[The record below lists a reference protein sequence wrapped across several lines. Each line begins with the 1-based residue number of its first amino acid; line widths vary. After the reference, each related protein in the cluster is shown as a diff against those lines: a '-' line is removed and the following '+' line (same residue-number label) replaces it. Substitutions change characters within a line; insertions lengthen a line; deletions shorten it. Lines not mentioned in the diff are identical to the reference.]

1 MSNKSGFVSVIGRP
15 NVGKSTLLNRIMGYK
30 ILIESSKPQ
39 ATRNSIQCVYN
50 EKRGQ
55 IVFVDTPGIH
65 KPHHKLGESLVASA
79 RKALRDVDLI
89 LFMVEPDFNLGP
101 GDKYIAEILKDIEIP
116 IVLVLNKIDNTSKD
130 NILIVLNR
138 WVEHYKFNEYIP
150 ISAKDG
156 ENIDRLIDIIFSYLE
171 EGPQYYPDDMITDR
185 PEEFVV
191 TEMIREKIFNNT
203 KEEIPYS
210 VAVDLRIYEQRDD
223 LMYIAADII
232 VERDSQ
238 KGIIIGK
245 RGSMLKKIGS
255 EARKDIEDLLATK
268 VYLDLHVRFK
278 KDWRNK
284 DSLLK
289 ELGYKEEY

>member
-1 MSNKSGFVSVIGRP
+1 
-15 NVGKSTLLNRIMGYK
+15 
-30 ILIESSKPQ
+30 
-39 ATRNSIQCVYN
+39 
-50 EKRGQ
+50 
-55 IVFVDTPGIH
+55 
-65 KPHHKLGESLVASA
+65 
-79 RKALRDVDLI
+79 
-89 LFMVEPDFNLGP
+89 
-101 GDKYIAEILKDIEIP
+101 
-116 IVLVLNKIDNTSKD
+116 
-130 NILIVLNR
+130 
-138 WVEHYKFNEYIP
+138 
-150 ISAKDG
+150 
-156 ENIDRLIDIIFSYLE
+156 
-171 EGPQYYPDDMITDR
+171 
-185 PEEFVV
+185 
-191 TEMIREKIFNNT
+191 MIREKIFNNT

>member
-1 MSNKSGFVSVIGRP
+1 MKNKSGFVSVIGRP

-171 EGPQYYPDDMITDR
+171 EGHQYYPDDMITDR

-191 TEMIREKIFNNT
+191 
-203 KEEIPYS
+203 
-210 VAVDLRIYEQRDD
+210 
-223 LMYIAADII
+223 
-232 VERDSQ
+232 
-238 KGIIIGK
+238 
-245 RGSMLKKIGS
+245 
-255 EARKDIEDLLATK
+255 
-268 VYLDLHVRFK
+268 
-278 KDWRNK
+278 
-284 DSLLK
+284 
-289 ELGYKEEY
+289 

>member
-1 MSNKSGFVSVIGRP
+1 MSKKSGFISVIGRP
-15 NVGKSTLLNRIMGYK
+15 NVGKSTLLNKLMGYK
-30 ILIESSKPQ
+30 ILIESAKPQ

-50 EKRGQ
+50 DKRGQ

-79 RKALRDVDLI
+79 KKALKDVDLI
-89 LFMVEPDFNLGP
+89 LFMVEPDNDLGP
-101 GDKYIAEILKDIEIP
+101 GDKYIAEILKNIEIP
-116 IVLVLNKIDNTSKD
+116 VVLVLNKIDATSKES
-130 NILIVLNR
+130 IITILNR
-138 WVEHYKFNEYIP
+138 WAEEYKFNEFIP
-150 ISAKDG
+150 ISAKSG
-156 ENIDRLIDIIFSYLE
+156 ENLDRLLDLAFSYLK
-171 EGPQYYPDDMITDR
+171 EGPEYYPDDMITDR
-185 PEEFVV
+185 PEEFVI

-210 VAVDLRIYEQRDD
+210 VAIDLRTYEQRDN

-268 VYLDLHVRFK
+268 VFLDLHVRYK

-284 DSLLK
+284 DNLLK
-289 ELGYKEEY
+289 EFGYKEE

>member
-1 MSNKSGFVSVIGRP
+1 MKNKSGFVSVIGRP
-15 NVGKSTLLNRIMGYK
+15 NVGKSTLLNRVMGYK
-30 ILIESSKPQ
+30 ILIESNKPQ
-39 ATRNSIQCVYN
+39 ATRNSIHCVYN

-55 IVFVDTPGIH
+55 IVFLDTPGIH
-65 KPHHKLGESLVASA
+65 KPHHKLGESLVSSA
-79 RKALRDVDLI
+79 KRALKDVDLI
-89 LFMVEPDFNLGP
+89 LFMVEPDEQFGP

-116 IVLVLNKIDNTSKD
+116 CVLLLNKIDSVPKD
-130 NILIVLNR
+130 RIFLVLNR
-138 WVEHYKFNEYIP
+138 WAELYDFDEYIP
-150 ISAKDG
+150 ISATSG
-156 ENIDRLIDIIFSYLE
+156 ENVDRLMDLIFSYLE
-171 EGPQYYPDDMITDR
+171 EGPMYYPEDMITDR

-203 KEEIPYS
+203 MEEIPYS
-210 VAVDLRIYEQRDD
+210 VAVDLRDYDQRDD

-268 VYLDLHVRFK
+268 VYLDLHVRYK

-284 DSLLK
+284 DSILK
-289 ELGYKEEY
+289 ELGYKER